1 MELMSLSHIVI
12 LVFLIVAALSAIM
25 AEDLLSAVILY
36 SAYSFTIALTYLV
49 LRSDDVAMTEAA
61 VGAGVTTLLFLAAL
75 SKTSTKEDK

>member
-1 MELMSLSHIVI
+1 MSLSHIVI
-12 LVFLIVAALSAIM
+12 LVFLIVAAISAIM

-75 SKTSTKEDK
+75 SKTSTKEEK

>member
-12 LVFLIVAALSAIM
+12 LVFLIVAAISAIM

-75 SKTSTKEDK
+75 SKTSTKEEK

>member
-1 MELMSLSHIVI
+1 MELMSFSHIVI
-12 LVFLIVAALSAIM
+12 LVFLIVAAISAIM

-75 SKTSTKEDK
+75 SKTSTKEEK

>member
-75 SKTSTKEDK
+75 SKTSTKEEK